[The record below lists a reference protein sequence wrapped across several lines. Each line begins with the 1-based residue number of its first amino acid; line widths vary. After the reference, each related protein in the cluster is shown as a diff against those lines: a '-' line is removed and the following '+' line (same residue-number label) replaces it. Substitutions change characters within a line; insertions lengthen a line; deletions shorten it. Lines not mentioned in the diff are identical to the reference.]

1 MAPSRPDTKKSNPD
15 IAKLIVDAQTQ
26 LEVGKLDEAATLAQ
40 QALDATGQGGDFE
53 LSAANLLGT
62 IFIESGDID
71 EARAAFERAVFLDED
86 GTVDEK
92 IGGGPEK
99 FLLLAQL
106 SEEGGLDTVQWY
118 ERGATALRKQIAA
131 LSEIRSPTPDQKATI
146 QEKQH
151 KLGGV
156 LCAVAEVYMTDL
168 SWEPDAESR
177 CETLITEAMLLAP
190 AAPETW
196 QTVANVRISQ
206 NRANEAQTALR
217 RSLDLWQKLPPQHPD
232 VPEFPTRIALA
243 RLLMETELEDEA
255 LSVLER
261 LVTDDDSS
269 VEAWYLGG
277 WCLYITGEKL
287 KTTAAKPW
295 NNDTQTSEEWK
306 GLWKSSRQWLMQCL
320 KLYEQQDYED
330 ERLGEHAKEL
340 LSNINKEIGEPVNGE
355 ENEWEDASDGD
366 ENEDAEMKG

>member
-1 MAPSRPDTKKSNPD
+1 MAPSRPDAKKTNPD
-15 IAKLIVDAQTQ
+15 IARLLVDAQTQ
-26 LEVGKLDEAATLAQ
+26 LEVGKVEEAATLAQ

-62 IFIESGDID
+62 IFVESGDID

-86 GTVDEK
+86 GTADEK
-92 IGGGPEK
+92 IGGGPDK

-106 SEEGGLDTVQWY
+106 SEEGGLDSVQWY
-118 ERGATALRKQIAA
+118 ERGATALRKQIAV
-131 LSEIRSPTPDQKATI
+131 LSELRSPTPEQRAAL

-217 RSLDLWQKLPPQHPD
+217 RSLELWQKLPPQHPD

-261 LVTDDDSS
+261 LVTDDDTS

-287 KTTAAKPW
+287 KTTATKPW
-295 NNDTQTSEEWK
+295 NDEARVSEEWK
-306 GLWKSSRQWLMQCL
+306 GSWKSSRQWLMQCL
-320 KLYEQQDYED
+320 KLYQQQDYED

-340 LSNINKEIGEPVNGE
+340 LSEINKELGQPADGE
-355 ENEWEDASDGD
+355 EDDWEDASDGA
-366 ENEDAEMKG
+366 EEDAEMQG